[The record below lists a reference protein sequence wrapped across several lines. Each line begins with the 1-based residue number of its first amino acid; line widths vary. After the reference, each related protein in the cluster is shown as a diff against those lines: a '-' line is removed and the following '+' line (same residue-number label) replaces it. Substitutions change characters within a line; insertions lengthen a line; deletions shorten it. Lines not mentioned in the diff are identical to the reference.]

1 MPRDQGLTL
10 PRPPGTKPMSG
21 PDTRRD
27 FLAGRALLRL
37 ADSADSPEVERVA
50 PTAGATIRLETRAM
64 ACPWSVVLNPGPPDQ
79 IMAASDA
86 LDLVYPIEQLL
97 SIYRDD
103 SPISLLKTL
112 KPGEWRPLPP
122 EVFHLLVQCQKFSTA
137 TGGAFDP
144 TSGPLI
150 RLWRECRQ
158 VGRIPEQSEI
168 DLALGKTSEVS
179 EDFGSLAGREDG
191 WRGQE
196 ALRMAPKFATPPA
209 PLTRPGMSRLIE
221 LNAADS
227 TIRVLA
233 PGVEID
239 LGAIGKGYAIDRLS
253 EALTSQQQA
262 HFLIHGGFSSL
273 RAHGQ
278 HNGLPGWPVGLR
290 NPLFPDRNYATLLLN
305 DRALATSGSNVQF
318 FRHQGQRYGHILDP
332 RTGWPVEGML
342 SVTVTAPTATE
353 ADALSTAFYV
363 MGLEPAAAY
372 CREHPQIGAILVP
385 PLTQGRT
392 LTPLIQ
398 NIPEEDLFFGDDV
411 AVEG

>member
-1 MPRDQGLTL
+1 
-10 PRPPGTKPMSG
+10 MSG

-37 ADSADSPEVERVA
+37 ADRDAPVEARQA
-50 PTAGATIRLETRAM
+50 PASGHTVRLETRAM
-64 ACPWSVVLNPGPPDQ
+64 ACPWSVVMNPGPPQ
-79 IMAASDA
+79 QVMAASEA
-86 LDLVYPIEQLL
+86 LDLLHPIEAQL

-103 SPISLLKTL
+103 SPIFQLKTL
-112 KPGEWRPLPP
+112 KPGEWRQLPP
-122 EVFHLLVQCQKFSTA
+122 EVLALLVQCQEFSTA

-158 VGRIPEQSEI
+158 AGRIPEQAEI
-168 DLALGKTSEVS
+168 DSALGRC
-179 EDFGSLAGREDG
+179 GMGRV
-191 WRGQE
+191 
-196 ALRMAPKFATPPA
+196 
-209 PLTRPGMSRLIE
+209 IE
-221 LNAADS
+221 LDPAHS
-227 TIRVLA
+227 TIRVLSS
-233 PGVEID
+233 GVEID
-239 LGAIGKGYAIDRLS
+239 LGAIGKGHAIDRLC
-253 EALTSQQQA
+253 EALLAPSSPLPS
-262 HFLIHGGFSSL
+262 FLIHGGFSSL

-290 NPLFPDRNYATLLLN
+290 NPLFPDRNYATLLLK

-332 RTGWPVEGML
+332 RTGWPALGML

-363 MGLEPAAAY
+363 MGLEPAAEY
-372 CREHPQIGAILVP
+372 CRQHPQIGAILVP
-385 PLTQGRT
+385 PLTHGRT
-392 LTPLIQ
+392 LTPLIL

>member
-1 MPRDQGLTL
+1 
-10 PRPPGTKPMSG
+10 MSG
-21 PDTRRD
+21 QETRRD

-37 ADSADSPEVERVA
+37 ADRDAPVEERLVPMSG
-50 PTAGATIRLETRAM
+50 PTVRLETRAM
-64 ACPWSVVLNPGPPDQ
+64 ACPWSVVMNPGPPDQ
-79 IMAASDA
+79 IMVASEA
-86 LDLVYPIEQLL
+86 LDLLHPIEAQL

-103 SPISLLKTL
+103 SPISQLKKL
-112 KPGEWRPLPP
+112 QPGEWRELPP
-122 EVFHLLVQCQKFSTA
+122 EVFALLVQCQEFSTA

-158 VGRIPEQSEI
+158 AGRIPEQAEI
-168 DLALGKTSEVS
+168 DNARQTSEVS
-179 EDFGSLAGREDG
+179 EDFGSLSRC
-191 WRGQE
+191 
-196 ALRMAPKFATPPA
+196 
-209 PLTRPGMSRLIE
+209 GMSRLIE
-221 LNAADS
+221 LNPADS

-239 LGAIGKGYAIDRLS
+239 LGAIGKGYAIDRLCQ
-253 EALTSQQQA
+253 ALVEIPN
-262 HFLIHGGFSSL
+262 FLIHGGFSSL

-278 HNGLPGWPVGLR
+278 HNSLPGWPVGLR
-290 NPLFPDRNYATLLLN
+290 NPLFPDCNYATLLLK

-332 RTGWPVEGML
+332 RTGWPATGML

-363 MGLEPAAAY
+363 MGLEPAAEY
-372 CREHPQIGAILVP
+372 CRQHPEIGAILVP

-392 LTPLIQ
+392 LTPLIL
-398 NIPEEDLFFGDDV
+398 NIPEESLFFGDDV
-411 AVEG
+411 AVEGS

>member
-1 MPRDQGLTL
+1 
-10 PRPPGTKPMSG
+10 MSG

-37 ADSADSPEVERVA
+37 AVQADSPEVARVA
-50 PTAGATIRLETRAM
+50 PSAGPTIRLETRAM
-64 ACPWSVVLNPGPPDQ
+64 ACPWSVVMNPGPPDQ
-79 IMAASDA
+79 IMAASEA
-86 LDLVYPIEQLL
+86 LDLLHPIEAQLSL
-97 SIYRDD
+97 YRDD
-103 SPISLLKTL
+103 SPISQLKTL
-112 KPGEWRPLPP
+112 KPGEWRQLPP
-122 EVFHLLVQCQKFSTA
+122 EVFALLVQCQVFSTA

-144 TSGPLI
+144 SSGPLI

-158 VGRIPEQSEI
+158 VGRIPEQAEI
-168 DLALGKTSEVS
+168 DNAHGHDTVAFFSEKGRPFS
-179 EDFGSLAGREDG
+179 EKKATDEQLSCG
-191 WRGQE
+191 
-196 ALRMAPKFATPPA
+196 MA
-209 PLTRPGMSRLIE
+209 RLVE
-221 LNAADS
+221 LNTTDS

-239 LGAIGKGYAIDRLS
+239 LGAIGKGYAIDRLC
-253 EALTSQQQA
+253 EALLSPSSPLPS
-262 HFLIHGGFSSL
+262 FLIHGGFSSL
-273 RAHGQ
+273 RAHG
-278 HNGLPGWPVGLR
+278 HHHGLPGWPVGLR
-290 NPLFPDRNYATLLLN
+290 NPLFPDRNYATLLLK

-332 RTGWPVEGML
+332 RTGWPALGML

-363 MGLEPAAAY
+363 MSLEAAAEY

-385 PLTQGRT
+385 PLTHGRT
-392 LTPLIQ
+392 LTPLIL

>member
-1 MPRDQGLTL
+1 
-10 PRPPGTKPMSG
+10 MSG

-37 ADSADSPEVERVA
+37 AVQADSPEVARVA
-50 PTAGATIRLETRAM
+50 PSAGPTIRLETRAM

-86 LDLVYPIEQLL
+86 LDLIHPIEQLL

-103 SPISLLKTL
+103 SPISQLKTL
-112 KPGEWRPLPP
+112 QPGEWRELPP
-122 EVFHLLVQCQKFSTA
+122 EVLALLVQCQELSTA

-158 VGRIPEQSEI
+158 AGRIPEQAEI
-168 DLALGKTSEVS
+168 DKARQTSEVSEVS
-179 EDFGSLAGREDG
+179 EDFEDFGSLSRC
-191 WRGQE
+191 
-196 ALRMAPKFATPPA
+196 
-209 PLTRPGMSRLIE
+209 GMSRLIE
-221 LNAADS
+221 LNPADS
-227 TIRVLA
+227 TIRVFA
-233 PGVEID
+233 SGVEID
-239 LGAIGKGYAIDRLS
+239 LGAIGKGYAIDRVA
-253 EALTSQQQA
+253 EYLTSQQQS

-278 HNGLPGWPVGLR
+278 HHGLPGWPVGLR
-290 NPLFPDRNYATLLLN
+290 NPLFPDRNYATLLLK

-332 RTGWPVEGML
+332 RTGWPAIGML
-342 SVTVTAPTATE
+342 SVTVTAPIATE

-363 MGLEPAAAY
+363 MGLEPAAKY
-372 CREHPQIGAILVP
+372 CRQHPQIGAILVP

-392 LTPLIQ
+392 LTPVIL

>member
-1 MPRDQGLTL
+1 
-10 PRPPGTKPMSG
+10 MSG

-37 ADSADSPEVERVA
+37 ADRDAPVEERRVPA
-50 PTAGATIRLETRAM
+50 SGPTVRLETRAM
-64 ACPWSVVLNPGPPDQ
+64 ACPWSVVMNPGPPNQ
-79 IMAASDA
+79 IMAASEA
-86 LDLVYPIEQLL
+86 LDLVHPIEALL

-103 SPISLLKTL
+103 STISQLKTV
-112 KPGEWRPLPP
+112 KPGEWRQLPP
-122 EVFHLLVQCQKFSTA
+122 EVFALLVQCRELSTA

-158 VGRIPEQSEI
+158 AGRIPEQAEI
-168 DLALGKTSEVS
+168 DKTLGR
-179 EDFGSLAGREDG
+179 SLDSVVFRSAKER
-191 WRGQE
+191 
-196 ALRMAPKFATPPA
+196 PFAEQKATLP
-209 PLTRPGMSRLIE
+209 RCGMSRLIE
-221 LNAADS
+221 LNPADS
-227 TIRVLA
+227 SIRVLA
-233 PGVEID
+233 SGVELD

-253 EALTSQQQA
+253 EVLLGNSKSENRNSKPELSPPLPASPSPPPASSPPPLSS
-262 HFLIHGGFSSL
+262 FLLHGGFSSL

-290 NPLFPDRNYATLLLN
+290 NPLFPDRNYATLLLK

-332 RTGWPVEGML
+332 RTGWPAEGML

-363 MGLEPAAAY
+363 MGHEAAAAY
-372 CREHPQIGAILVP
+372 CRQHPEIGAILVP
-385 PLTQGRT
+385 PLMQGRT
-392 LTPLIQ
+392 LTPLIL

-411 AVEG
+411 SVEG

>member
-1 MPRDQGLTL
+1 
-10 PRPPGTKPMSG
+10 MSG

-37 ADSADSPEVERVA
+37 ADRDAPVEARQA
-50 PTAGATIRLETRAM
+50 PMSGPTVRLETRAM
-64 ACPWSVVLNPGPPDQ
+64 ACPWSVVMNPGPPDQ
-79 IMAASDA
+79 IMFASEA
-86 LDLVYPIEQLL
+86 LDLLHPIEAQL

-103 SPISLLKTL
+103 SPISQLKTL
-112 KPGEWRPLPP
+112 RPGEWRPLPL
-122 EVFHLLVQCQKFSTA
+122 EVFALLVQCQELSTA

-158 VGRIPEQSEI
+158 AGRIPEQVEI
-168 DLALGKTSEVS
+168 DQALGRVS
-179 EDFGSLAGREDG
+179 DSVAFRSAKGRPLAE
-191 WRGQE
+191 QE
-196 ALRMAPKFATPPA
+196 ATLPPS
-209 PLTRPGMSRLIE
+209 GMSRLIE
-221 LNAADS
+221 LDAANS
-227 TIRVLA
+227 SIRVRQQ
-233 PGVEID
+233 GVEID
-239 LGAIGKGYAIDRLS
+239 LGAIGKGYAIDRLC
-253 EALTSQQQA
+253 EALLGTSD
-262 HFLIHGGFSSL
+262 FLIHGGFSSL
-273 RAHGQ
+273 RAHG
-278 HNGLPGWPVGLR
+278 HHHGLPGWPVGLR
-290 NPLFPDRNYATLLLN
+290 NPLFPDRNYATLLLK

-363 MGLEPAAAY
+363 MGLEAAAEY

-392 LTPLIQ
+392 LTPLIL

>member
-1 MPRDQGLTL
+1 
-10 PRPPGTKPMSG
+10 MSG
-21 PDTRRD
+21 QDTRRD

-37 ADSADSPEVERVA
+37 ADRDSPVEDRPT
-50 PTAGATIRLETRAM
+50 PTAGPTVRLETRAM
-64 ACPWSVVLNPGPPDQ
+64 ACPWSVVMNPGPPEQ
-79 IMAASDA
+79 VMAASDV
-86 LDLVYPIEQLL
+86 LDLVHPIEAQL
-97 SIYRDD
+97 SIYRED
-103 SPISLLKTL
+103 SPISQLKTL
-112 KPGEWRPLPP
+112 KPGEWRSLPL
-122 EVFHLLVQCQKFSTA
+122 EVFQLLVQCQEFSTA

-158 VGRIPEQSEI
+158 AGRIPEQAEI
-168 DLALGKTSEVS
+168 DAALGRNSESVAFRS
-179 EDFGSLAGREDG
+179 AKGRPCAE
-191 WRGQE
+191 Q
-196 ALRMAPKFATPPA
+196 KATLPPN
-209 PLTRPGMSRLIE
+209 GMSRRIE
-221 LNAADS
+221 LNAANS
-227 TIRVLA
+227 SIRVRQQ
-233 PGVEID
+233 GVELD

-253 EALTSQQQA
+253 EALLSPSSPLPS
-262 HFLIHGGFSSL
+262 FLIHGGFSSL
-273 RAHGQ
+273 RAHGS
-278 HNGLPGWPVGLR
+278 HNGLVGWPVGLR

-342 SVTVTAPTATE
+342 TVTVTAPTATE

-363 MGLEPAAAY
+363 MGLDAAAEY
-372 CREHPQIGAILVP
+372 CRQHPQIGAILVP

-392 LTPLIQ
+392 LTPLIL